1 MMQGQ
6 LLGVSVGQILRS
18 LAIEMRKRRRAQVEQ
33 QAQKAPI
40 KMLFPLVFMI
50 FPALFVVILGPA
62 VVSIF
67 HALHRLMSVPTI
79 PMPEPTAKPETAP
92 EPAKAERPPLSSL
105 LPTGRVALLVAAAGL
120 AAVVASF
127 AHFGLHGHALV
138 GAVFCPALV
147 LLAAIDVKHRLLPN
161 TIVLPASLAVGLI
174 VAASAPGDF
183 LGHLAAGAALGGFFF
198 AFAAFFPGSLGMGDA
213 KLGFLLGLALGSK
226 TLGATIIAFAGL
238 LVAALYV
245 LATRGAL
252 RAQGCDPVRAVPRP
266 RRDPGFLPRLRR
278 LSMADV
284 IAETPDL
291 IREEDAAERLSELL
305 ARARAEVSKAVVG
318 HDEAV
323 DLMLIAALARG
334 HILLEGPPG
343 TAKTLLAQAMARVL
357 GANFQ
362 RVQFTP
368 DTTPNELIGTME
380 MRGGELVLERGAI
393 FTNVLLADEINRT
406 PPRVQAGLLEAM
418 QERHVTLRGRTY
430 FIDPPFFVMATQN
443 PYEHEGVFPIT
454 ESQLDRFLVK
464 VDLEYGDE
472 DTELQTLDL
481 PHRGV
486 IPDMLGDISPLLGE
500 RAFLVAQEVV
510 DEVHVREEIARL
522 CVRIVRETRSTEGIE
537 LGASPRASRHL
548 MTAAK
553 ARAAA
558 QGRKSVEAEDVTWL
572 APFVL
577 SHRVSAEE
585 ETPPQEIVARAV
597 ERALSR

>member
-1 MMQGQ
+1 MAD
-6 LLGVSVGQILRS
+6 
-18 LAIEMRKRRRAQVEQ
+18 AI
-33 QAQKAPI
+33 
-40 KMLFPLVFMI
+40 
-50 FPALFVVILGPA
+50 
-62 VVSIF
+62 
-67 HALHRLMSVPTI
+67 
-79 PMPEPTAKPETAP
+79 
-92 EPAKAERPPLSSL
+92 AER
-105 LPTGRVALLVAAAGL
+105 
-120 AAVVASF
+120 
-127 AHFGLHGHALV
+127 
-138 GAVFCPALV
+138 
-147 LLAAIDVKHRLLPN
+147 
-161 TIVLPASLAVGLI
+161 
-174 VAASAPGDF
+174 DF
-183 LGHLAAGAALGGFFF
+183 
-198 AFAAFFPGSLGMGDA
+198 
-213 KLGFLLGLALGSK
+213 
-226 TLGATIIAFAGL
+226 
-238 LVAALYV
+238 
-245 LATRGAL
+245 
-252 RAQGCDPVRAVPRP
+252 
-266 RRDPGFLPRLRR
+266 
-278 LSMADV
+278 
-284 IAETPDL
+284 

-305 ARARAEVSKAVVG
+305 ALARTEVAKAVVG

-334 HILLEGPPG
+334 HVLLEGPPG

-406 PPRVQAGLLEAM
+406 PPRVQAGPS
-418 QERHVTLRGRTY
+418 

-464 VDLEYGDE
+464 LELEYGDE
-472 DTELQTLDL
+472 DAELRTLDL

-510 DEVHVREEIARL
+510 DEVQMSEEVARL
-522 CVRIVRETRSTEGIE
+522 CVRIVRATRSSEGIE

-558 QGRKSVEAEDVTWL
+558 QGRKTAELEDVTWL
-572 APFVL
+572 APYVL

-585 ETPPQEIVARAV
+585 TTPHEIVKSAV
-597 ERALSR
+597 QSALDR